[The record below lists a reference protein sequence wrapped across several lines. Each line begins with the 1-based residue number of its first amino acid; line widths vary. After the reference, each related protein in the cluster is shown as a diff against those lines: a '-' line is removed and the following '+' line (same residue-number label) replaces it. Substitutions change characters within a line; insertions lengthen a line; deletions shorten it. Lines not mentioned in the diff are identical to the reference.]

1 MTFLHSEGWPLV
13 IAGSALLLDQTSKA
27 AALRNFEVAPRQLAP
42 GVRLILIRN
51 ERGGVL
57 GISKGW
63 AASVTLAVVTGIL
76 IFIWTA
82 APITTSRGA
91 GLGLMIGGA
100 AGNLV
105 DRFARGTVID
115 FIGIWRWP
123 TFNLADAALCVGFAV
138 NVASFL

>member
-1 MTFLHSEGWPLV
+1 MTFLHSEWWPLIV
-13 IAGSALLLDQTSKA
+13 AGSALLLDQTSKA
-27 AALRNFEVAPRQLAP
+27 AALRGLEVAPLKLAP

-51 ERGGVL
+51 DKGGML

-63 AASVTLAVVTGIL
+63 AASLTLAVVTGIL

-82 APITTSRGA
+82 APITVPRGA

-100 AGNLV
+100 AGNLI
-105 DRFARGTVID
+105 DRFVRGTVID

-123 TFNLADAALCVGFAV
+123 TFNLADAALCVGLTV
-138 NVASFL
+138 NVAGFF